1 MQFTRLYQGEI
12 AGFIAGLDRVRFRG
26 TDRMLSNAAGFSRAL
41 QRMGVLLKDFGGW
54 ADRTTKLLRAQS
66 EARAR
71 QLGMEVFYLRKGG
84 VDKEALARRVAVER
98 GLCKDGSI
106 CLFST
111 VELCVSPTVAGDRET
126 KRLEVKMLPRKC
138 VHLYH
143 YFDDPRL
150 GFGHVRL
157 QTWAP
162 YTVHICL
169 NGRHWLERQLL
180 AKGVDY
186 QKSDN
191 CFTWLA
197 DPGKA
202 QQLLDRQLRT
212 NWPVMLNRLV
222 GRVFGGV
229 FKLCLP
235 FQLAYYWSADETEF
249 ATDVMFHSKQ
259 TLDLLF
265 PHLLLHGMRVS
276 DCHNVLRYFGMRSET
291 RSAGRIPHQIHS
303 STRRRQEGLRIKHF
317 VNGNSVKMYNK
328 SGTVLRV
335 ETTINNPREF
345 KAFRSPNDDETK
357 PPSWQKMRKGVND
370 LHRRCELSR
379 NSNER
384 YLDAMT
390 AAQIDQ
396 TLLQTVQKT
405 CNRTTRHGR
414 TARGL
419 NPWSEKD
426 FHLLKFLAKGQW
438 NINGFRNAHLR
449 QWLFP
454 DDRKSPAQERKRQSA
469 KATRLIAILRA
480 HALIR
485 KIPCENR
492 YVLTPKGQ
500 TIANALL
507 TAANTPIK
515 QLTKC
520 AA

>member
-1 MQFTRLYQGEI
+1 MQFSRLYQGEI

-26 TDRMLSNAAGFSRAL
+26 TDRMLSNAAGFGRAL
-41 QRMGVLLKDFGGW
+41 HGMGILLKDFGQW
-54 ADRTTKLLRAQS
+54 AEVTTKRLRAQS

-84 VDKEALARRVAVER
+84 EDKEALARRVALER
-98 GLCKDGSI
+98 GLCEDGSI
-106 CLFST
+106 CLFSA
-111 VELCVSPTVAGDRET
+111 VEQCVAPTVAGERQT

-143 YFDDPRL
+143 YFDDPHL

-180 AKGVDY
+180 SQGMDY
-186 QKSDN
+186 QKSGN

-197 DPGKA
+197 DPVKA
-202 QQLLDRQLRT
+202 QHLLDRQLRT

-222 GRVFGGV
+222 GRVFRAV

-249 ATDVMFHSKQ
+249 ATDVMFHSKER
-259 TLDLLF
+259 LDTLF

-276 DCHNVLRYFGMRSET
+276 DCHNVLRYFGMRGET
-291 RSAGRIPHQIHS
+291 RTRGRAPFQIHS
-303 STRRRQEGLRIKHF
+303 SSRRRHEGIRIKHYAA
-317 VNGNSVKMYNK
+317 GNSVKMYNK
-328 SGTVLRV
+328 AGNVLRV

-345 KAFRSPNDDETK
+345 KAFRSPNDDHTK
-357 PPSWQKMRKGVND
+357 PPSWQLMRKGVND
-370 LHRRCELSR
+370 LHRRCEVSR
-379 NSNER
+379 KSNER

-390 AAQIDQ
+390 AAQIDE
-396 TLLQTVQKT
+396 TLLQTVQAA
-405 CNRTTRHGR
+405 CNRTVRNGR
-414 TARGL
+414 PVRGL
-419 NPWSEKD
+419 NPWNEKD
-426 FHLLKFLAKGQW
+426 FHLLKFLAKGEW
-438 NINGFRNAHLR
+438 NINGFRNAHLC
-449 QWLFP
+449 QWLFES
-454 DDRKSPAQERKRQSA
+454 DRRISPQLQKRQSA
-469 KATRLIAILRA
+469 KATRLITILRA
-480 HALIR
+480 HRLIR
-485 KIPCENR
+485 KVTRENR

-500 TIANALL
+500 AIANAMLV
-507 TAANTPIK
+507 AANTPVK
-515 QLTKC
+515 QLTNW